1 MSSWLEVWAAGAEIN
16 LTASRMQ
23 SKLRLK
29 FRDSF
34 AATFPPDQTPAK
46 VPRVFVYNPPD
57 MRKFIFIL
65 VLFLGAAFVYLSFGE
80 LESILKTLQHGN
92 IWFILLGV
100 LIEFSWF
107 LMMGLIYRSLYQVLD
122 MDESL
127 TRLSL
132 LSAAATFVNIVA
144 PTIGMS
150 GMAYFISHAARNGKS
165 VGKLTIINMLGL
177 FLDYAAFLVVLTL
190 GLIVLFRRNDLDPTE
205 IIASAVMFAVA
216 AGFGFLLYLGSR
228 SANSLGNALAWM
240 ARLVNRV
247 VNPFIHRTYLSEA
260 RAHEFAHEM
269 AEDLKSLPEK
279 YHSLFIPLLYSLAG
293 KALLMCVLVSVF
305 MAFQVPFTAGTI
317 IGGFAI
323 AYLFLIITPTPAGVG
338 IIEGVMPLALS
349 SLRVPW
355 SEAVVIT
362 LAYRGITFW
371 LPLAV
376 GALAFRLLQRET

>member
-1 MSSWLEVWAAGAEIN
+1 M
-16 LTASRMQ
+16 
-23 SKLRLK
+23 
-29 FRDSF
+29 
-34 AATFPPDQTPAK
+34 
-46 VPRVFVYNPPD
+46 FVYNLLN

-80 LESILKTLQHGN
+80 LENIVQTLQHGN
-92 IWFILLGV
+92 FWFILFAV
-100 LIEFSWF
+100 LIQFSWF
-107 LMMGLIYRSLYQVLD
+107 LMMGLIYRSLYHVLD
-122 MDESL
+122 MDEAIS
-127 TRLSL
+127 RLAL
-132 LSAAATFVNIVA
+132 LSASSTFVNIVA

-150 GMAYFISHAARNGKS
+150 GMAFFIAHAARNGRS
-165 VGKLTIINMLGL
+165 VGKVTIVTMLGL
-177 FLDYAAFLVVLTL
+177 FLDYAAFLVVLAL
-190 GLIVLFRRNDLDPTE
+190 GLIVLWRRNDLDPTE
-205 IIASAVMFAVA
+205 IAASGVMFAIA

-228 SANSLGNALAWM
+228 SASALGNALAWM

-247 VNPFIHRTYLSEA
+247 VHPFIHREYLSEG

-279 YHSLFIPLLYSLAG
+279 YHSLLVPLLYSLAG
-293 KALLMCVLVSVF
+293 KALLMCVLLSIF
-305 MAFQVPFTAGTI
+305 LAFQVPFTAGTI

-362 LAYRGITFW
+362 LAYRGVTFW

-376 GALAFRLLQRET
+376 GAVAFRAVNKEKE